1 MKGAAVRTEVPR
13 RSPGGRPRRSFA
25 IRGAPLLAA
34 LLLAVPARGQTRQ
47 VWSGILRCATIPGAA
62 TLVLHQPITITV
74 AGNRAT
80 YERSVRRS
88 NTAVATPYTE
98 DGAGTV
104 APDGSVVL
112 TAEVNARSFAYTAR
126 YEGVLPPQGGHA
138 RLVGA
143 QTWLA
148 GTSEPGYRRRCSMEL
163 DRQ

>member
-1 MKGAAVRTEVPR
+1 MSSGT
-13 RSPGGRPRRSFA
+13 
-25 IRGAPLLAA
+25 IRFAPLVAA
-34 LLLAVPARGQTRQ
+34 LLVAAPAQSQTRQ

-62 TLVLHQPITITV
+62 TLPLHQPVTITV
-74 AGNRAT
+74 AGNRAS

-98 DGAGTV
+98 SGAGTV

-112 TAEVNARSFAYTAR
+112 MAEVTARTFAYTAR

-138 RLVGA
+138 RLAGV